1 MHKNY
6 FNRKYQLFFAA
17 MLVTLTACNSPTATN
32 SNTDTSSSNN
42 TINSSENSPSPTD
55 NNTNVDASRLIS
67 TQGIGDARLG
77 MTYAELKK
85 TLDSKT
91 TYEVKSPFMVDF
103 DAIAVNQDGKT
114 LYYIIYPAVETF
126 SNSSK
131 IETITTENP
140 DFVTDKGVGAGTKIK
155 DAQAAYG
162 KATLGYHTQNE
173 SREYVTFANQPSD
186 ISFRPLTPP
195 GRFAG
200 IYKSPLQ
207 EYNETDKFK
216 QDTAIKSV
224 SVLSRN

>member
-1 MHKNY
+1 MHKNHL
-6 FNRKYQLFFAA
+6 NRKWQLFLAA

-32 SNTDTSSSNN
+32 SNSDTSSPAN
-42 TINSSENSPSPTD
+42 TINSPENSPTATD

-77 MTYAELKK
+77 MTYGELKK
-85 TLDSKT
+85 ALDSKT

-114 LYYIIYPAVETF
+114 LYYITYPSTDTF
-126 SNSSK
+126 SDSSK

-140 DFVTDKGVGAGTKIK
+140 DFLTDKGVGVGKKIK
-155 DAQAAYG
+155 DAETAYG

-195 GRFAG
+195 GKFAG
-200 IYKSPLQ
+200 IYKSPLK
-207 EYNETDKFK
+207 EYNETDQFK
-216 QDTAIKSV
+216 QDTVIKSV